1 MLKKL
6 KLERLSCISTLYANN
21 CISVEEKNSLV
32 SCIDDREKLFSMA
45 NSIYSRTCHAAAKE
59 LVNTIIG

>member
-45 NSIYSRTCHAAAKE
+45 NSIYSRTNHDAARE
-59 LVNTIIG
+59 LINTIF